1 MRKSIKIIK
10 NMKGQSIILSAA
22 GLKNIVFQEKEEE
35 EFVFIIGRSEMKMN
49 RIFAEFISPR
59 VSHIHHSD
67 PTINYLNL
75 TEGIMSKNKSKNKNQ
90 KQSKEKKKF
99 LENIIE
105 RVSSSNTISKMKELS
120 RGERIEKIEKEE
132 ISSLLYLSILLNNDE
147 LTENLYDEMREIEK
161 HQERR
166 IEEQLEHLEI
176 YVYLNESQIKT
187 ERSPIFEDILNGI
200 SINQQTQE
208 ILQKLSKEVFYLI
221 LNNIEKSKIDSDT
234 LFDLINEIFVNSEE
248 EETEHNIY
256 EFYEHLEVGELSFN
270 KFSQFI
276 KDMKYN
282 EITNDI
288 WTQLVELLLT
298 SKKNEEQEKSKAKK
312 IGHLYEY
319 DGNPSHRFEGIIQ
332 HLRGP
337 EKRNPNDTGIINVT
351 SSPVLNNCYPKYAVD
366 FDSDQYFLSD
376 DGNDWLKYDFKDKK
390 IRPTRY
396 SIKTRNDK
404 DSQNP
409 VNWCIEVSNTGED
422 SDWRIIDSRSGVR
435 SVSKRNQSDTF
446 DIQTRLTTEE
456 NYRYIRFRCTGN
468 TSPGCNG
475 CLAISSLEYFGT
487 LID

>member
-1 MRKSIKIIK
+1 
-10 NMKGQSIILSAA
+10 MKGQSIILSAA

-75 TEGIMSKNKSKNKNQ
+75 TEGIMSNNKNKSDK
-90 KQSKEKKKF
+90 KKKF

-132 ISSLLYLSILLNNDE
+132 VSSLLYLSILLNNDE

-187 ERSPIFEDILNGI
+187 ERSPIFEDILKGI
-200 SINQQTQE
+200 SINKQTQE

-234 LFDLINEIFVNSEE
+234 LFDLINEIFVESEEDE

-288 WTQLVELLLT
+288 WTQLVELLLN
-298 SKKNEEQEKSKAKK
+298 SKKNEEQEKKK
-312 IGHLYEY
+312 EEKEICHLYEY

-351 SSPVLNNCYPKYAVD
+351 SSSTCSYLYPKYAVD
-366 FDSDQYFLSD
+366 FDSDQYFYANGSL
-376 DGNDWLKYDFKDKK
+376 DWLKYDFKDKK

-396 SIKTRNDK
+396 SIKTRNDN
-404 DSQNP
+404 DVQNP

-422 SDWRIIDSRSGVR
+422 SDWRIIDSRSGVT

-456 NYRYIRFRCTGN
+456 NYRYIRFRSTGN
-468 TSPGCNG
+468 TSRNCT